1 MSDDTSLPEIPPET
15 FCGTGSSTKTG
26 MPTESRSA
34 SEKAAEAESN
44 YEKKLSLP
52 EVTPVTW
59 TAKDRKKPKAISE
72 LKRSMPCSKTK
83 VPWQNDNFLLAFAHG
98 PRWSLRARFVVC
110 PN

>member
-1 MSDDTSLPEIPPET
+1 
-15 FCGTGSSTKTG
+15 

-72 LKRSMPCSKTK
+72 LKRFIRQITEYVRVHSIRNTYYLS
-83 VPWQNDNFLLAFAHG
+83 AE
-98 PRWSLRARFVVC
+98 
-110 PN
+110 